1 MLIPKGFTVE
11 GGRTQ
16 DYVLQ
21 LHKNVY
27 GQKQAGRVWNKHLV
41 KKLTKDLKFVQ
52 SKVDECVFYHGK
64 MMYALYTDDSILAGP
79 AQAEIDQIIKEMR
92 EVKLDIAVDGD
103 LQDFMQMVQSI

>member
-1 MLIPKGFTVE
+1 LIPKGFDVD

-41 KKLTKDLKFVQ
+41 KKLTKDLKFVR

-64 MMYALYTDDSILAGP
+64 TMHALCTDDSILAGP
-79 AQAEIDQIIKEMR
+79 DQAEIDQIIKEMR
-92 EVKLDIAVDGD
+92 EVKLDIT
-103 LQDFMQMVQSI
+103 L